1 MKIESA
7 HLPKAMAHE
16 PIPFSFLRNL
26 LAELD
31 ASEHEVLRFLCRDVA
46 PASKT
51 AEDALR
57 ALQRRRL
64 LTLSSMAE
72 LLCALRRFDVLKVR
86 FGMTRECAGRLL
98 GHGFLSQYR
107 LQVAAINNMV
117 GSEDLRVMCLCAG
130 KLLPPSCTPRCLVDL
145 VSALEDAGAISP
157 QDVSVLVT
165 LLHAVCRY
173 DLSVALSAVA
183 HGHMTVGVG
192 TPVQDEPMDVL
203 EVDDAEPM
211 EATPACDEI
220 GVVKLA
226 GAASAGAPLADGAFA
241 ACTSAGK
248 GEDLATSDLTD
259 SEPEDSVFA
268 VADPVYADVDLSMF
282 VRANATADSSMF
294 VNADAGADS
303 SLVNADAGADSSLV
317 NADAGADSSLVN
329 AVADAN
335 SSLMRTTSACTDSEP
350 EDSAGPSCAGMALS
364 MFGRAK
370 SVSSLLLRTKASY

>member
-1 MKIESA
+1 MLFQLIHSLKKVNIESA

-72 LLCALRRFDVLKVR
+72 FLCALRRFDMLKVR
-86 FGMTRECAGRLL
+86 FGMSRECAGRLL

-107 LQVAAINNMV
+107 LQVASINNML
-117 GSEDLRVMCLCAG
+117 GGEELRVMRLCAG
-130 KLLPPSCTPRCLVDL
+130 KLLPPNCTPRCLVEL
-145 VSALEDAGAISP
+145 VSALEDAGAVSP

-203 EVDDAEPM
+203 EVEDSEPM

-220 GVVKLA
+220 GIVELA
-226 GAASAGAPLADGAFA
+226 GAAPAGAAPAGAA
-241 ACTSAGK
+241 PAGA
-248 GEDLATSDLTD
+248 GLATSDFTD

-268 VADPVYADVDLSMF
+268 AEPVYADVDLSMF
-282 VRANATADSSMF
+282 ARADATADSAMFVNAVAGADSSF
-294 VNADAGADS
+294 VNADAGPDSSMFANADASTDS
-303 SLVNADAGADSSLV
+303 SLMH
-317 NADAGADSSLVN
+317 
-329 AVADAN
+329 AN
-335 SSLMRTTSACTDSEP
+335 TGTDLATSDCTDSEP
-350 EDSAGPSCAGMALS
+350 EDFAGLACADVDLS
-364 MFGRAK
+364 MFGHAE
-370 SVSSLLLRTKASY
+370 SVPSLLLRTKASY

>member
-1 MKIESA
+1 
-7 HLPKAMAHE
+7 
-16 PIPFSFLRNL
+16 
-26 LAELD
+26 
-31 ASEHEVLRFLCRDVA
+31 
-46 PASKT
+46 
-51 AEDALR
+51 
-57 ALQRRRL
+57 
-64 LTLSSMAE
+64 
-72 LLCALRRFDVLKVR
+72 
-86 FGMTRECAGRLL
+86 
-98 GHGFLSQYR
+98 
-107 LQVAAINNMV
+107 
-117 GSEDLRVMCLCAG
+117 
-130 KLLPPSCTPRCLVDL
+130 
-145 VSALEDAGAISP
+145 
-157 QDVSVLVT
+157 
-165 LLHAVCRY
+165 
-173 DLSVALSAVA
+173 
-183 HGHMTVGVG
+183 
-192 TPVQDEPMDVL
+192 MDVL

-303 SLVNADAGADSSLV
+303 SLVNA
-317 NADAGADSSLVN
+317 
-329 AVADAN
+329 VADAN